1 MAKDVGIRNIDE
13 LRQFS
18 GNLKNLGTQMSQIFH
33 NAENHLRHVS
43 EGWDDEKNAK
53 FAEEFSV
60 EVRNI
65 DTLSQKMIEH
75 AAYLNR
81 LCDIQEQYKS
91 MR

>member
-1 MAKDVGIRNIDE
+1 MAKEVGIRNIDE

-18 GNLKNLGTQMSQIFH
+18 GNLKNLGSQMSQIFH

-53 FAEEFSV
+53 FAEEFRE

-65 DTLSQKMIEH
+65 DVLSQKMIEH

>member
-1 MAKDVGIRNIDE
+1 MAQDVGIRNIDE

-18 GNLKNLGTQMSQIFH
+18 GNLKNLGNQMSQIFH

-43 EGWDDEKNAK
+43 EGWHDEKNDK
-53 FAEEFSV
+53 FTEEFNQ

-65 DTLSQKMIEH
+65 DAMSQKMIEH

-81 LCDIQEQYKS
+81 LCDIAEQYKG

>member
-18 GNLKNLGTQMSQIFH
+18 GNLKNLGSQMSQIFH

-53 FAEEFSV
+53 FAEEFSE

-65 DTLSQKMIEH
+65 DVLSQKMIEH

>member
-18 GNLKNLGTQMSQIFH
+18 GNLKNLGSQMSQIFH

>member
-1 MAKDVGIRNIDE
+1 MAKEVGIRNIDE

-18 GNLKNLGTQMSQIFH
+18 GNLKNLGSQMSQIFH

-53 FAEEFSV
+53 FAEEFSE

-65 DTLSQKMIEH
+65 DVLSQKMIEH

>member
-1 MAKDVGIRNIDE
+1 MAKDVGIMNIDE

-18 GNLKNLGTQMSQIFH
+18 GNLKNLGSQMSQIFH

>member
-1 MAKDVGIRNIDE
+1 MAKEVGIRNIDE

-18 GNLKNLGTQMSQIFH
+18 GNLKNLGSQMSQIFH

-43 EGWDDEKNAK
+43 EGSDDEKNAK
-53 FAEEFSV
+53 FAEEFSE

-65 DTLSQKMIEH
+65 DVLSQKMIEH

>member
-1 MAKDVGIRNIDE
+1 MAKDVGIRNVDE

-18 GNLKNLGTQMSQIFH
+18 GNLKSLGSQMSQIFH

-43 EGWDDEKNAK
+43 EGWDDEKNTK
-53 FAEEFSV
+53 FAEEFSA

-65 DTLSQKMIEH
+65 DDLSQKLIEH

>member
-1 MAKDVGIRNIDE
+1 MAKEVGIRNIDE

-18 GNLKNLGTQMSQIFH
+18 GNLKNLGSQMSQIFH

-53 FAEEFSV
+53 FAEEFSE

-65 DTLSQKMIEH
+65 DVLSQKMIEH

-81 LCDIQEQYKS
+81 LCDIQEQYNS

>member
-1 MAKDVGIRNIDE
+1 MAKDVGIRNLDE

-18 GNLKNLGTQMSQIFH
+18 GNLKNLGSQMSQIFH

-53 FAEEFSV
+53 FAEEFSS

-65 DTLSQKMIEH
+65 DALSQKMIEH

>member
-1 MAKDVGIRNIDE
+1 MAKEVGIRNIDE

-18 GNLKNLGTQMSQIFH
+18 GNLKNLGSQMSQIFH

-53 FAEEFSV
+53 FAEEFSE

-65 DTLSQKMIEH
+65 DVLSQKRIEH

>member
-1 MAKDVGIRNIDE
+1 MVKEVGIRNIDE

-18 GNLKNLGTQMSQIFH
+18 GNLKNLGSQMSQIFH

-53 FAEEFSV
+53 FAEEFSE

-65 DTLSQKMIEH
+65 DVLSQKMIEH

>member
-18 GNLKNLGTQMSQIFH
+18 GNLKNLGSQMSQIFH

-65 DTLSQKMIEH
+65 DTLSQKIIEH

>member
-1 MAKDVGIRNIDE
+1 MAKEVGIRNIDE

-18 GNLKNLGTQMSQIFH
+18 GNLKNLGSQMSQIFH
-33 NAENHLRHVS
+33 NAENHLRHVR

-53 FAEEFSV
+53 FAEEFSE

-65 DTLSQKMIEH
+65 DVLSQKMIEH